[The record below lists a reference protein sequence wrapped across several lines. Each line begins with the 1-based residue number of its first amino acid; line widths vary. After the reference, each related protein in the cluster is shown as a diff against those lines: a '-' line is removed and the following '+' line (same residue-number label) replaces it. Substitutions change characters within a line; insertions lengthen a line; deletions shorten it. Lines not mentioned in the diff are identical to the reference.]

1 MTITRKSIITAST
14 AALFL
19 GFAIAGAATPA
30 AADDSGP
37 LGWTYDIATGTYE
50 VVEQEVNRET
60 SAAVTENLEYADE
73 VSKLTFDSSLS
84 GM

>member
-1 MTITRKSIITAST
+1 MTTTRKSIITASA

-19 GFAIAGAATPA
+19 GFAIAGAAIPA
-30 AADDSGP
+30 TADDAGP
-37 LGWTYDIATGTYE
+37 LGWTYNIETGTYA

-60 SAAVTENLEYADE
+60 SAAVSKNLEYTDE
-73 VSKLTFDSSLS
+73 VSRMTFDSSLS